1 MRRSRI
7 ALLTLIVGLFLML
20 APLAVGASSV
30 ATAPASSNVSAGYYS
45 LFYSD
50 CMYYYGDYNYCC
62 WYSLFPSYSQCSRH
76 VPGWY
81 AILP

>member
-7 ALLTLIVGLFLML
+7 ALVTLIVGLFLML

-30 ATAPASSNVSAGYYS
+30 ATAPTPTTSSATYYS
-45 LFYSD
+45 MYYTD
-50 CMYYYGDYNYCC
+50 CMYYYNDINYCC
-62 WYSLFPSYSQCSRH
+62 WYGIYPNYSQCYRY

-81 AILP
+81 ATRP